1 MEKMMD
7 TKQLTAPCIIMH
19 IPHSSRIIPAEV
31 RSQFIVD
38 DSVLNEELDILTDH
52 YTDELFTIDNPSVA
66 NLKFPVSRF
75 VVDPERFDDDTQEP
89 MARQGQG
96 VIYTKRTN
104 LEPLRNPISEAQR
117 TKLLDQYYRPH
128 HKQLEAYVNEALSVH
143 GKALIIDGHSFPSK
157 PLAVDLNQ
165 TGLRPD
171 ICLGTDSFHT
181 PQSLIDECAVTFR
194 DAGFSV
200 EVNSPYTGTMVP
212 LKYYGIDE
220 RVSSILIE
228 VNHRVYLK
236 NEPVDLTRT
245 ANFDTIKKLINQ
257 LISRKL

>member
-1 MEKMMD
+1 MD
-7 TKQLTAPCIIMH
+7 TKQLKAPWIIMH
-19 IPHSSRIIPAEV
+19 IPHSSRIIPARV
-31 RSQFIVD
+31 RPQFIID
-38 DSVLNEELDILTDH
+38 DAVLNEELDILTDH
-52 YTDELFTIDNPSVA
+52 YTDELFTIDSPSVV

-75 VVDPERFDDDTQEP
+75 VVDPERFDDDSQEP
-89 MARQGQG
+89 MYKQGQG

-104 LEPLRNPISEAQR
+104 LEPLRKPISESQR
-117 TKLLDQYYRPH
+117 TALLDQYYRPH
-128 HKQLEAYVNEALSVH
+128 HQQLDAYVNEALSVH
-143 GKALIIDGHSFPSK
+143 GKALIIDGHSFPSN

-181 PQSLIDECAVTFR
+181 PQSLIDECAVIFR

-228 VNHRVYLK
+228 VNRRVYLK

-245 ANFDTIKKLINQ
+245 ENFDTIKKLINQ